1 MNGGWIQVMGPLDR
15 IQQFKAI
22 ELALPPSGGLAGAQ
36 LQQLRWPPSNI
47 ADTPEEARARMF
59 RLPGSRYSD
68 PEFSW
73 KFAVPPAAIGFVA
86 GNRLG
91 RSFRGDLF
99 VGAATPQTV
108 GGYLFHFNLTGNR
121 RKIAVDDARL
131 EDRVADN
138 TAKHD
143 LTESESLLIGRD
155 FGVGT
160 DIETGPNG
168 NLFVVSLTNGAI
180 YEVFRPKQGRRLGA

>member
-15 IQQFKAI
+15 IEQFKAI
-22 ELALPPSGGLAGAQ
+22 EPALPPSGGIPGAG

-47 ADTPEEARARMF
+47 ADTAAEARARMF
-59 RLPGSRYSD
+59 GLPGSRYSD

-73 KFAVPPAAIGFVA
+73 KFAVRAGCDRLCQGAGARTAVRGRPVRRRRHPADAWA
-86 GNRLG
+86 DHL
-91 RSFRGDLF
+91 FRFD
-99 VGAATPQTV
+99 
-108 GGYLFHFNLTGNR
+108 LTGNR
-121 RKIAVDDARL
+121 RNIAVDDPRL

-143 LTESESLLIGRD
+143 ITESESLLIGRD

-168 NLFVVSLTNGAI
+168 NLFVVSVSEGAI
-180 YEVFRPKQGRRLGA
+180 FEVFRR